1 MCKTLFPAQAYSKGS
16 SGFRPP
22 ITRPPTTSPTPKYYS
37 QRTSKRPKPKATPGS
52 GGHPIYGNMNPVTVI
67 RSVFKAKKKQQQ
79 QQQKNRV
86 YESECECLW
95 KTLVQLCHVTKAWN
109 SSRLWICLPEHD
121 RRHLRHLRQQRQEE
135 ERRERVRRRR
145 L

>member
-37 QRTSKRPKPKATPGS
+37 QRTSKRPTKPKKTPGT
-52 GGHPIYGNMNPVTVI
+52 GGHPIYGNLNPVTVI

-79 QQQKNRV
+79 QKQQQQQQQQQQKNRV
-86 YESECECLW
+86 YEGE
-95 KTLVQLCHVTKAWN
+95 
-109 SSRLWICLPEHD
+109 
-121 RRHLRHLRQQRQEE
+121 
-135 ERRERVRRRR
+135 
-145 L
+145 